1 MRLRLRSSC
10 TLRVALTG
18 LSGLGAL
25 IGAILLAQP
34 AAAQAP
40 SPIYLGVDS
49 YHVMN
54 LAEPASKVAVANP
67 GIADVQ
73 VINPSQ
79 LLIAG
84 RSSGV
89 TSLVIFSGKAPRSFN
104 LVVHPSSMVA
114 VSTAGSAQAP
124 HVVLV
129 QRGDKMTEQL
139 FARGPDERWLE
150 LGQVKPETDAK
161 K

>member
-1 MRLRLRSSC
+1 MRCHLRSSC
-10 TLRVALTG
+10 TRRGASTR
-18 LSGLGAL
+18 LSILGAL
-25 IGAILLAQP
+25 VGAFLLPQP
-34 AAAQAP
+34 AVAQTPAP
-40 SPIYLGVDS
+40 LYLGVDS
-49 YHVMN
+49 YQVMS
-54 LAEPASKVAVANP
+54 LAEPVTKVAVANP

-79 LLIAG
+79 ILIAG

-89 TSLVIFSGKAPRSFN
+89 TSLVIFSGKAPRFFN
-104 LVVHPSSMVA
+104 VVVHPSSMVA
-114 VSTAGSAQAP
+114 VSTAGSARAP
-124 HVVLV
+124 HAVLV